1 MSTDLNQIK
10 KALEWRYAV
19 KSFDPTK
26 KISADKWEVL
36 EDSLVLSPSSY
47 GLQPWKF
54 LIVENKELRE
64 KLKPFSWNQTQ
75 VTDAS
80 HLVVFTTLKE
90 ITPDYIKEFIQR
102 NMDVRNVP
110 HDAVA
115 GYEGMMIKN
124 IVEGMD
130 KDYVRTWNQRQ
141 SYIAMGFLLETAALL
156 EIDTVAMEGITPK
169 AYDEILG
176 LDNTPYATV
185 SAVALGYRS
194 TEDKY
199 QFAKKVRF
207 EREKVIQKI

>member
-1 MSTDLNQIK
+1 MTIEFNQIR
-10 KALEWRYAV
+10 KALDWRYAV
-19 KSFDPTK
+19 KSFDSTK
-26 KISADKWEVL
+26 KIPAEKWDIL

-47 GLQPWKF
+47 GLQPWQF

-75 VTDAS
+75 ITDAS

-90 ITPDYIKEFIQR
+90 INSQYIKEFIQR

-110 HDAVA
+110 HEALA
-115 GYEGMMIKN
+115 GYEGMMLKN

-130 KDYVRTWNQRQ
+130 KEYVRTWNQRQ

-156 EIDTVAMEGITPK
+156 EIDSVPMEGIDPK

-176 LDNTPYATV
+176 LNQSAYATV

-194 TEDKY
+194 SSDQY

-207 EREKVIQKI
+207 EKEKVIRRI

>member
-1 MSTDLNQIK
+1 MSMDLNQIK

-141 SYIAMGFLLETAALL
+141 SYIAMGFLLEAAALL

-176 LDNTPYATV
+176 LDKTPYATV

>member
-110 HDAVA
+110 HDTVA

-194 TEDKY
+194 TSDQY

>member
-1 MSTDLNQIK
+1 MSIELNQIK

-26 KISADKWEVL
+26 KIPADKWEVL

-90 ITPDYIKEFIQR
+90 ITPEYIKAFIQR

-141 SYIAMGFLLETAALL
+141 SYIAMGFLLEAAALL

-176 LDNTPYATV
+176 LDKTPYATV

>member
-1 MSTDLNQIK
+1 MNIDINQIK

-19 KSFDPTK
+19 KSFDPSK
-26 KISADKWEVL
+26 KISTEKWEVL

-47 GLQPWKF
+47 GIQPWKF
-54 LIVENKELRE
+54 LIVENKDLRE

-90 ITPDYIKEFIQR
+90 ITPEYIKAFIQR
-102 NMDVRNVP
+102 NMEVRNVP
-110 HDAVA
+110 HDAMA

-130 KDYVRTWNQRQ
+130 KEYVRTWNQRQ

-176 LDNTPYATV
+176 LDKSPYATV

-207 EREKVIQKI
+207 QREKVIQKI

>member
-1 MSTDLNQIK
+1 MSNDINQIK

-19 KSFDPTK
+19 KSFDPSK
-26 KISADKWEVL
+26 KIPADKWSVL

-54 LIVENKELRE
+54 LIVENKDLRE

-90 ITPDYIKEFIQR
+90 ITPEYIKAFIQR
-102 NMDVRNVP
+102 NMEVRNVP
-110 HDAVA
+110 HDAMA

-176 LDNTPYATV
+176 LDKSPYATV

-194 TEDKY
+194 NEDKY

-207 EREKVIQKI
+207 DKEKVIQKI

>member
-1 MSTDLNQIK
+1 
-10 KALEWRYAV
+10 
-19 KSFDPTK
+19 
-26 KISADKWEVL
+26 
-36 EDSLVLSPSSY
+36 
-47 GLQPWKF
+47 
-54 LIVENKELRE
+54 
-64 KLKPFSWNQTQ
+64 
-75 VTDAS
+75 
-80 HLVVFTTLKE
+80 LKE
-90 ITPDYIKEFIQR
+90 ITPEYIKAFIQR

-141 SYIAMGFLLETAALL
+141 SYIAMGFLLEAAALL

-176 LDNTPYATV
+176 LDKTPYATV

>member
-1 MSTDLNQIK
+1 MNIDINQIK

-19 KSFDPTK
+19 KSFDPSK
-26 KISADKWEVL
+26 KISTEKWEVL

-54 LIVENKELRE
+54 LIVENKDLRE

-90 ITPDYIKEFIQR
+90 ITPEYIKAFIQR
-102 NMDVRNVP
+102 NMEVRNVP
-110 HDAVA
+110 HDAMA

-176 LDNTPYATV
+176 LDKSPYATV

-207 EREKVIQKI
+207 QREKVIQKI